1 MKKFAFAAAA
11 AAVMLSA
18 APAAFA
24 GEQDFT
30 FHNETG
36 MEIVELYVEDSESEE
51 WGDELLGGEAI
62 ATGDS
67 SEISFDGYEDQC
79 KFDIWLKDSKGGKWE
94 VKGVDLCKIH
104 DFVIT
109 KKGNGLAWAAQ

>member
-11 AAVMLSA
+11 AAIVLGT

-30 FHNETG
+30 IHNDTG
-36 MEIVELYVEDSESEE
+36 MEIVELYVEASSAEE
-51 WGDELLGGEAI
+51 WGDEMLGGEHLED
-62 ATGDS
+62 GGS
-67 SEISFDGYEDQC
+67 SEISFDGYEDEC

-104 DFVIT
+104 DFVVT

>member
-11 AAVMLSA
+11 AAVMLGT

-30 FHNETG
+30 IHNKTG
-36 MEIVELYVEDSESEE
+36 MEIVELYVEASSSEE
-51 WGDELLGGEAI
+51 WGDELLGEEALEN
-62 ATGDS
+62 GGS
-67 SEISFDGYEDQC
+67 SEISFDGYEDEC

-104 DFVIT
+104 EFTVS
-109 KKGNGLAWAAQ
+109 KKGSGLAWSAN

>member
-11 AAVMLSA
+11 AAVMLGT

-30 FHNETG
+30 IHNKTG
-36 MEIVELYVEDSESEE
+36 MEIVELYVEASSSEE
-51 WGDELLGGEAI
+51 WGDELLGEEALEN
-62 ATGDS
+62 GGS
-67 SEISFDGYEDQC
+67 SEISFDGYEDEC

-104 DFVIT
+104 EFTVT
-109 KKGNGLAWAAQ
+109 KKGSGLAWSAN